1 MKNNRGKI
9 LVDGS
14 VGFDMVFSVKNTI
27 KENINIKDGVLLKQN
42 LMFTANSKREFFGGT
57 GGNISYGLGLLGAKP
72 ILFSSVG
79 KDFLNNYKSH
89 LEKVGVE
96 LKTEISKEDY
106 TATFYGITDSIG
118 EQVGIWQPNS
128 YLKIETFDLS
138 EKISKDEF
146 KKISIAIF
154 SAGTSVS
161 ILKHMREFRKYS
173 DKDALVI
180 FDPGQVVNHFN
191 KNDLLECIDL
201 CDLFIANKTEF
212 MLTEKTIEEDIK
224 KYIIKKGKKYIETK
238 GSDGSEVYWN
248 AKTFAVP
255 IIRPKKV
262 VETTGAGD
270 AYRAGLIFGLWSGMK
285 IEDACD
291 LAAKVSSKK
300 VEYPAGQEYH
310 LED

>member
-1 MKNNRGKI
+1 
-9 LVDGS
+9 
-14 VGFDMVFSVKNTI
+14 
-27 KENINIKDGVLLKQN
+27 
-42 LMFTANSKREFFGGT
+42 
-57 GGNISYGLGLLGAKP
+57 
-72 ILFSSVG
+72 
-79 KDFLNNYKSH
+79 
-89 LEKVGVE
+89 
-96 LKTEISKEDY
+96 
-106 TATFYGITDSIG
+106 
-118 EQVGIWQPNS
+118 
-128 YLKIETFDLS
+128 
-138 EKISKDEF
+138 
-146 KKISIAIF
+146 
-154 SAGTSVS
+154 
-161 ILKHMREFRKYS
+161 MREFRKYS